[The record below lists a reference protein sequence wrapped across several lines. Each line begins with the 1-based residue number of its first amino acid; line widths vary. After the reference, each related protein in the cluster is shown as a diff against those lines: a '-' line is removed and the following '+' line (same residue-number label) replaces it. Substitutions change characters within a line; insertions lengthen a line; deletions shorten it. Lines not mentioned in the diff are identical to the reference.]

1 MELQVGVKIL
11 LENEEGKFL
20 VLRRNPEKYPWSKD
34 KDSHDIIGGRI
45 TTGIPLMQNLR
56 REVKEEVGLKL
67 KEKPELIS
75 AQDIIKPD
83 QDKHVIRLTYL
94 GIAEGEV
101 KLSEEHSEYKWMDV
115 DEILALES
123 LDEYSKEVFSRL
135 FSD

>member
-34 KDSHDIIGGRI
+34 KDSYDIVGGRI
-45 TTGIPLMQNLR
+45 TTGVPLMQNLR

-75 AQDIIKPD
+75 AQDIIKPE
-83 QDKHVIRLTYL
+83 QDRHVIRLTYL
-94 GIAEGEV
+94 GLAEGEV
-101 KLSEEHSEYKWMDV
+101 RLSEEHSEYKWMDI

-123 LDEYSKEVFSRL
+123 MDDYSKEVISKL
-135 FSD
+135 FVE